1 MALKSLVIIV
11 LALSCVYGVDITLH
25 YNKQSNMT
33 CAATLKT
40 YNAESIKCGVRCTEK
55 HKDMCRGFVAT
66 GGTCQLC
73 MVWVCQ
79 ESDQQVLL
87 SGNVFGL
94 VTDITFITRG
104 KIPYCLYTNTV
115 EPHLKTTS
123 ILRPPRF

>member
-1 MALKSLVIIV
+1 MALKSLAIIV
-11 LALSCVYGVDITLH
+11 LAFSCVYGVDITLH

-40 YNAESIKCGVRCTEK
+40 YNAGSIKCGVRCTEK
-55 HKDMCRGFVAT
+55 YKDMCRGFVAT

-87 SGNVFGL
+87 SGNVFKL
-94 VTDITFITRG
+94 VTDITHG
-104 KIPYCLYTNTV
+104 KIPYYCQYTNTIIYCCQ
-115 EPHLKTTS
+115 LYFLLQS
-123 ILRPPRF
+123 N